1 MDSDH
6 PPKHSRSW
14 EDEVAENIRAGCLIL
29 GIGNRLRG
37 DDAAGSVVAERL
49 AAGAMPHALDCAEA
63 PENYLARIE
72 QLQPRDVLFVDV
84 VAFGQKPGTVRLF
97 RGETF
102 PVQAVSTHA
111 AGLAPLMGFI
121 AASVVAECW
130 VLAIQPADVT
140 YGAALSQP
148 VQKAVEEIV
157 TSPVWRRL
165 KA

>member
-14 EDEVAENIRAGCLIL
+14 EDEVTQNIRAGCLVL

-49 AAGAMPHALDCAEA
+49 AARGMANAFDCAEA

-72 QLQPRDVLFVDV
+72 QLQPPDVVFVDV
-84 VAFGQKPGTVRLF
+84 VAFGQEPGTIRLF

-102 PVQAVSTHA
+102 PVESVSTHA

-121 AASVVAECW
+121 AASVAAECW

-140 YGAALSQP
+140 YGAALSEP

-157 TSPVWRRL
+157 ASPVWRRAG
-165 KA
+165 K